1 MSEKLF
7 AVSLGTGEPGTL
19 RDLEEYGDIRVK
31 RLVHSIRKA
40 LLNSLVGIEMA
51 EGTCLA
57 LPRTLA
63 DFGVDDIPP
72 SLTPSEKQATLEHVL
87 QSRSGV
93 YHPAAAETEGMA
105 AQRPARGSHAP
116 GTFWYYNNWDFNAL
130 NTIYEARTKTSIY
143 TAFAHQL
150 AQPLQMQDWRAQD
163 GSYHTGKDSVHAAYP
178 MRMSARDLA
187 RFGLLY
193 LRGGQWAG
201 QQVVPAAWVRQS
213 LEPHSDTGVDGGYGY
228 MWWVSV
234 DGRHLPSIQVPAG
247 TFSAQGYGGHMVV
260 VVPAYDLVVVHRVNT
275 DVASNVVSDAQFA
288 KLRELILDARTA
300 P

>member
-1 MSEKLF
+1 
-7 AVSLGTGEPGTL
+7 
-19 RDLEEYGDIRVK
+19 
-31 RLVHSIRKA
+31 
-40 LLNSLVGIEMA
+40 
-51 EGTCLA
+51 
-57 LPRTLA
+57 
-63 DFGVDDIPP
+63 
-72 SLTPSEKQATLEHVL
+72 
-87 QSRSGV
+87 
-93 YHPAAAETEGMA
+93 
-105 AQRPARGSHAP
+105 
-116 GTFWYYNNWDFNAL
+116 
-130 NTIYEARTKTSIY
+130 
-143 TAFAHQL
+143 
-150 AQPLQMQDWRAQD
+150 MQDWRAQD

-201 QQVVPAAWVRQS
+201 KQVVPADWVRQS

-247 TFSAQGYGGHMVV
+247 TFSAQGYGGHMMV
-260 VVPAYDLVVVHRVNT
+260 VVPAYELVVVHRVNT

-288 KLRELILDARTA
+288 KLLELILDARTA